1 MAEKEACQDFPY
13 NGAKVCYFRWSNDML
28 YKADIDFEDGGGMIY
43 EALDLTKLTE
53 PMVYTIFKD
62 EIDNGRINYFYL
74 TSFNFTG
81 KWGRTFM

>member
-1 MAEKEACQDFPY
+1 
-13 NGAKVCYFRWSNDML
+13 ML

-43 EALDLTKLTE
+43 ENLDLTKLTE

-62 EIDNGRINYFYL
+62 EIENGRINYFYL
-74 TSFNFTG
+74 TSFNFTA